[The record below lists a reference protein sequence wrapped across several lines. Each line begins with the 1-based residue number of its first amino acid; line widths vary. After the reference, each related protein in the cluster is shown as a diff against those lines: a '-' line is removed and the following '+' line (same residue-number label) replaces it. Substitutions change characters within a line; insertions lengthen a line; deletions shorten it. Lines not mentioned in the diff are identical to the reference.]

1 MALNGTITVST
12 CGGTSV
18 TFSTA
23 AGSRFRAKSLY
34 IYNLTA
40 GNSAYLDI
48 STTTGATT
56 GFTIPPSTLMSFPQ
70 LGGISGFSVIA
81 SSAAGSLSLSYLAS
95 R

>member
-12 CGGTSV
+12 CGGTAV
-18 TFSTA
+18 TFSTTNL
-23 AGSRFRAKSLY
+23 RFRAKSLY